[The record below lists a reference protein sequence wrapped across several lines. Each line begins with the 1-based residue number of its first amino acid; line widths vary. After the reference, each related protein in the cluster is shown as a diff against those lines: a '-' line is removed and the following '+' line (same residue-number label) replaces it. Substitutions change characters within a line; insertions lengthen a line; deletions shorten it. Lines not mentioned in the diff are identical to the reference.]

1 LSGPA
6 RTRKFHRKVMPMAV
20 RPTQLARFWWTFA
33 APVSRRDYARHG
45 VGLVALKYGGDVA
58 LVALA
63 VGRVWTP
70 ADYAHSI
77 PFLLATRLEGAPPW
91 LMPALALWTLPFLWA
106 GVTLTMRRALD
117 AGWSAWLAL
126 GFFVPY
132 LNHLLMLALCLAPA
146 RAAGRAPVPRA
157 HEHRLPSALLAIG
170 AGLAVGLLMMVLAVS
185 ALERYGVALFFGTPF
200 GIGALTA
207 FLFNRRYPASARET
221 AEVAA
226 MTLALIAGTAFLLGN
241 EGAICLLMALPI
253 SLVVGLMG
261 AAFGRGIALHGRS
274 ELGPAGLALCALP
287 LAAAL
292 EPSGATG
299 RTLHEVRSAI
309 EIDAPPGVVWSEVI
323 AFPPLPAPDELTF
336 RLGIA
341 YPRSARIEGTGVGA
355 TRYCVFSTG
364 AFVEPITAWEPGR
377 RLAFDVTR
385 SPPPLRELTPY
396 AHVTPPHLDG
406 YLAARRGEF
415 RLIPLP
421 SGGTRL
427 EGSTWYRLR
436 MGPEGYWQLYGDYF
450 IHRIH
455 ARVLEHIRQL
465 SEARADTR

>member
-1 LSGPA
+1 
-6 RTRKFHRKVMPMAV
+6 M
-20 RPTQLARFWWTFA
+20 
-33 APVSRRDYARHG
+33 
-45 VGLVALKYGGDVA
+45 
-58 LVALA
+58 
-63 VGRVWTP
+63 
-70 ADYAHSI
+70 
-77 PFLLATRLEGAPPW
+77 
-91 LMPALALWTLPFLWA
+91 
-106 GVTLTMRRALD
+106 
-117 AGWSAWLAL
+117 
-126 GFFVPY
+126 
-132 LNHLLMLALCLAPA
+132 
-146 RAAGRAPVPRA
+146 
-157 HEHRLPSALLAIG
+157 
-170 AGLAVGLLMMVLAVS
+170 
-185 ALERYGVALFFGTPF
+185 
-200 GIGALTA
+200 
-207 FLFNRRYPASARET
+207 
-221 AEVAA
+221 
-226 MTLALIAGTAFLLGN
+226 
-241 EGAICLLMALPI
+241 
-253 SLVVGLMG
+253 
-261 AAFGRGIALHGRS
+261 
-274 ELGPAGLALCALP
+274 
-287 LAAAL
+287 
-292 EPSGATG
+292 
-299 RTLHEVRSAI
+299 
-309 EIDAPPGVVWSEVI
+309 
-323 AFPPLPAPDELTF
+323 PAPDELTF

-455 ARVLEHIRQL
+455 ARVLEHIRHL